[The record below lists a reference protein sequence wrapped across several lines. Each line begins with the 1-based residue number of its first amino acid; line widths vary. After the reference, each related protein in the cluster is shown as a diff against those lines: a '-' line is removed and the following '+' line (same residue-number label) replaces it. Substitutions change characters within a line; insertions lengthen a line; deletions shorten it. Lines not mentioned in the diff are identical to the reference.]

1 VESNELRRL
10 VEANRDRIVAFCQ
23 RIVQMPSL
31 TGEEGHLAE
40 YVIEHMEALGYD
52 EALIDSAG
60 NVIGHVRGGS
70 GRSTL
75 LHAHLDV
82 VDPGDPARWTD
93 PPYSGA
99 LRDGWIWGR
108 GAADDKGCVAA
119 QVYAAGLL
127 KEADLLPAG
136 DVYVAAVVGEE
147 VGGLGSRYLAGSFHP
162 DLAIIGEPSSNTL
175 RRGHRGRF
183 EFLVSLR
190 GRSAHASQ
198 PARAINPH
206 YDLAR
211 FLLALK
217 DLDMHAEAV
226 TGGSTVAPT
235 LLRSDQRSS
244 NVIPGELT
252 LHLDWRNA
260 PGETLEEAMSKLQGL
275 LDATLGGETT
285 YSLSVRSEHVVSYTG
300 YEQQVLQAVAP
311 FWMETDDPLLITAE
325 ATLRQALGRP
335 VVVDVWPFYTDGG
348 FLYGAGVPCIG
359 FGPGDPGMAHVF
371 DERLSVGEL
380 LEAVV
385 GYMALALHMGQAAS
399 E

>member
-1 VESNELRRL
+1 MESNELRRL
-10 VEANRDRIVAFCQ
+10 VEANRERIIAFCQ

-31 TGEEGHLAE
+31 TGAEGDLAE
-40 YVIEHMEALGYD
+40 FVVEHMEKLGYD
-52 EALIDSAG
+52 EALIDTAG

-82 VDPGDPARWTD
+82 VDPGDPLRWSD
-93 PPYSGA
+93 SPYSGV
-99 LRDGWIWGR
+99 LRDGYIWGR

-127 KEADLLPAG
+127 KEAGLLPTG

-175 RRGHRGRF
+175 RRGHRGRC
-183 EFLVSLR
+183 EFVVTLR
-190 GRSAHASQ
+190 GRSAHASV
-198 PARAINPH
+198 PHRAINPH

-211 FLLALK
+211 FLLALRE
-217 DLDMHAEAV
+217 LDMFQESV

-235 LLRSDQRSS
+235 LLRSDQRNA
-244 NVIPGELT
+244 NVTPGELT

-260 PGETLEEAMSKLQGL
+260 PGESPEQAQAKLQNL

-285 YSLSVRSEHVVSYTG
+285 YSLAVRTDHVVSYTG
-300 YEQQVLQAVAP
+300 YEQAIRQAVAP
-311 FWMETDDPLLITAE
+311 FWMEADDPLLLAAE
-325 ATLRQALGRP
+325 GDLRAALGHP
-335 VVVDVWPFYTDGG
+335 VAVDVWPFYTDGG

-371 DERLSVGEL
+371 DERLSVNEL
-380 LEAVV
+380 LESTV
-385 GYMALALHMGQAAS
+385 GYMALALHMGQVAG
-399 E
+399 